1 LSNCPGRSA
10 GAATDALGVAGQ
22 LKIVD
27 VAELI
32 SLREAPAAD
41 SLDDRV
47 EGGAV
52 NG

>member
-10 GAATDALGVAGQ
+10 GAATDALGVAGR

-32 SLREAPAAD
+32 SLREAPAAE
-41 SLDDRV
+41 SYDRV